1 MTTGTTAAGGRQFDE
16 LPSMAVEPGRNQ
28 PCPCGSGRKY
38 KQCHLGRWSDAPEP
52 GDLWSQVHEAS
63 LRLPS
68 DVLRFAVA
76 SYGRGVVDLAWG
88 RFSGS
93 SSSHLEP
100 DSPEI
105 PIFVPWCVYQW
116 VPGPE
121 LRDSRE
127 VEGLTLAARYLRR
140 RGREQGPLAL
150 RYLAASTEAVFSF
163 HDVVRVEPGTGL
175 TMRDCLTGAEAQVVE
190 KTASQS
196 AHPGEILLARV
207 ATVDGLSIIDGCAPL
222 GLPPLEKAGIIELR
236 NRLRRGRRAISSATL
251 REHELDLFATYRQ
264 IADRLLHPQA
274 PVMQNTDG
282 EPLVFARVTFEVPS
296 ARSAFDALAPL
307 SLDTSPADLLREATF
322 DAQGELLAV
331 EFPWLR
337 QGGPALL
344 GSFTALG
351 RVMLDGQRVVVEVNS
366 EERAQRI
373 RKIAEERLPE
383 GSRHLATVLE
393 SLESALESSRSRGPS
408 ADAESEELNSRP
420 EVQSFLAERMRAHYR
435 EWPSMPLPA
444 LNGRT
449 PLQAMRSRDGREMVE
464 ALLLDFEQHI
474 DRGPGMTRE
483 ILEELRTRLAG
494 AGSGRHTQNR
504 PPPTA

>member
-1 MTTGTTAAGGRQFDE
+1 M
-16 LPSMAVEPGRNQ
+16 EPGRNQ

-38 KQCHLGRWSDAPEP
+38 KQCHLGRWSDWLEQ

-63 LRLPS
+63 LRLPTAI
-68 DVLRFAVA
+68 LRFAVT
-76 SYGRGVVDLAWG
+76 SYGRGVVDLAWR

-93 SSSHLEP
+93 PTSHLEP
-100 DSPEI
+100 DTPET

-121 LRDSRE
+121 VRDSRE
-127 VEGLTLAARYLRR
+127 AEGLTLAARYLLRR
-140 RGREQGPLAL
+140 SREQGPLAL

-163 HDVVRVEPGTGL
+163 HDVVQVEPGTGL
-175 TMRDCLTGAEAQVVE
+175 TLRDALTGAEAKVVE

-196 AHPGEILLARV
+196 ARPGEILLARV
-207 ATVDGLSIIDGCAPL
+207 ATLDGLSIIDGCAPI
-222 GLPPLEKAGIIELR
+222 GFPPLEKAGIIELR
-236 NRLRRGRRAISSATL
+236 KRIRPGRRAISVETV

-264 IADRLLHPQA
+264 IADRLLHPRP

-282 EPLVFARVTFEVPS
+282 EPLVFARVSFEVPS
-296 ARSAFDALAPL
+296 ARSAFDVLAPL
-307 SLDTSPADLLREATF
+307 SIDTRPADLLREATF
-322 DAQGELLAV
+322 DAHGELLAV

-337 QGGPALL
+337 NGGPALL
-344 GSFTALG
+344 GSFTTLG
-351 RVMLDGQRVVVEVNS
+351 RVMIDGQRVVVEVNS

-373 RKIAEERLPE
+373 RKIADERLPD

-393 SLESALESSRSRGPS
+393 SLESALERSRARGPS
-408 ADAESEELNSRP
+408 ADAEREDLNSHP
-420 EVQSFLAERMRAHYR
+420 EVQKLLAERMRAHYR

-449 PLQAMRSRDGREMVE
+449 PLQAMRSREGREMVE

-474 DRGPGMTRE
+474 DQGPGMTRE
-483 ILEELRTRLAG
+483 ILAELRSQLAG
-494 AGSGRHTQNR
+494 AGSGRHNQPR
-504 PPPTA
+504 QPPTA